1 MTCPFFCWLWTC
13 VEKTDHKINNFIKAN
28 KRDVTVQAQKSANCE
43 TQKGTN
49 LETKHC
55 IQTLRV
61 RIGLVVQQE
70 SSVMSQLANLFAV
83 DQ

>member
-49 LETKHC
+49 LETKHF
-55 IQTLRV
+55 I
-61 RIGLVVQQE
+61 
-70 SSVMSQLANLFAV
+70 
-83 DQ
+83 